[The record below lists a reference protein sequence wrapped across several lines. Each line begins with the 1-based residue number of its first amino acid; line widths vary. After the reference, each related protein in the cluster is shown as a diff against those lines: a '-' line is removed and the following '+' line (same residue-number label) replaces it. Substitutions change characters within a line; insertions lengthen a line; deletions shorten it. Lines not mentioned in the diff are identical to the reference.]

1 MSEHGLDTQDPVQGV
16 SVHTCLPP
24 TLPHQ
29 SASSRPLI
37 SFQLKIIVE
46 TICGPRG
53 HTPSGAW
60 RHRVTPEQARS
71 APRDPAAET

>member
-1 MSEHGLDTQDPVQGV
+1 MSEHGLDMQDPVEGV

-37 SFQLKIIVE
+37 SFQLKTIVE
-46 TICGPRG
+46 TIYGPRG

-60 RHRVTPEQARS
+60 RHPVIPEEARS
-71 APRDPAAET
+71 APHDPAAET